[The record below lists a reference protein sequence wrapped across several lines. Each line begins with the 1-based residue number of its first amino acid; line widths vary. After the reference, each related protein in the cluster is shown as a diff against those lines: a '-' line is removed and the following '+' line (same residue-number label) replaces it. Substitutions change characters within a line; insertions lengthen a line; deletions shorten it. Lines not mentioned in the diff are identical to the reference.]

1 MSNPKCQRFGNSTL
15 RRISRLSRQQI
26 SSLRRNMVLRSLHP
40 VVAVSLSC
48 LNNHKTCGRSY
59 SSQDAEV
66 ERRFLLKTSVDEVDN
81 AMMDGR
87 GASSSSLCTDIIL
100 RLPVLVKRCVPRCLI
115 ATHHNSTPFTKTIQ
129 GKKCLMIARCD
140 GRSERN
146 IVHFQGKTRL
156 RFMGSS

>member
-1 MSNPKCQRFGNSTL
+1 
-15 RRISRLSRQQI
+15 
-26 SSLRRNMVLRSLHP
+26 MVLRSL
-40 VVAVSLSC
+40 VVAAILSC
-48 LNNHKTCGRSY
+48 FNNHKTCGRSY

-66 ERRFLLKTSVDEVDN
+66 ERLFLLKTSVDEVDN

-129 GKKCLMIARCD
+129 GKKMLDDCSL
-140 GRSERN
+140 
-146 IVHFQGKTRL
+146 
-156 RFMGSS
+156 